1 MGRVKLYNTIEEAK
15 EAIKQQRLNY
25 INKIGCEK
33 YRDMVNKASLKWYYN
48 KQKAEGNDLPKKK
61 GRPRTTVYKEEKII
75 I

>member
-25 INKIGCEK
+25 INRMGRDV
-33 YRDMVNKASLKWYYN
+33 YRVKVNKASLKCYYD
-48 KQKAEGNDLPKKK
+48 KQKLEGNDLPKKK
-61 GRPRTTVYKEEKII
+61 GRPRTINII